1 MKRILQIVLGLI
13 AIGIGVAGAW
23 YGRTSYLG
31 SVVTVQLP
39 VPQAD
44 IDPYTIITPDLLA
57 WREFPRA
64 LVEDQSG
71 FAESPDTLVGKIT
84 TSRLVAGLPIPSQ
97 LVQVSRDF
105 RLADPTL
112 EVVSLPVSPEYA
124 VGGQIE
130 IGEMINIYRIQA
142 WENDLNVIQMGAMIT
157 TVMTTTVNNQV
168 PQTPRIFT
176 EVELVA
182 TVPIVSVLSQD
193 GTADA
198 GTTDAGTPNANDN
211 VAPLPLQIL
220 VVAAPPSIVQ
230 DILAALAVSGIGNNQ
245 IWITLAIP

>member
-1 MKRILQIVLGLI
+1 MKRFLQIILGFI

-23 YGRTSYLG
+23 YGRTSYLD

-64 LVEDQSG
+64 LVEGQSG

-112 EVVSLPVSPEYA
+112 EVISLPVSPEYA
-124 VGGQIE
+124 VGGQIQ
-130 IGEMINIYRIQA
+130 IGEMINIYRIRA
-142 WENDLNVIQMGAMIT
+142 WEDDLPIGNAAIIST
-157 TVMTTTVNNQV
+157 TVGSQV
-168 PQTPRIFT
+168 PQTFT
-176 EVELVA
+176 EVELIA
-182 TVPIVSVLSQD
+182 TVPVVSVLSQD
-193 GTADA
+193 GTAEAA
-198 GTTDAGTPNANDN
+198 GTETTTEIDKNE
-211 VAPLPLQIL
+211 APPVPLQIL
-220 VVAAPPSIVQ
+220 VVAAPPAIVQ
-230 DILAALAVSGIGNNQ
+230 DILAAQAASGTGNNQ
-245 IWITLAIP
+245 LWITLAIP